1 MTSIRRHARLITVG
15 ASCAAIGAGASAIA
29 SAGAATS
36 SSSRTTSAH
45 AHKHAFRGGLRG
57 FAARAVHGD
66 IVVPTKTGFATVTFD
81 RGRVDSV
88 SGQRLTLTEGTP
100 KASYRTVTV
109 TVPSSAIVRD
119 NGRRSDLAAVTQ
131 GQRVL
136 VLTGPKH
143 TRVIARTPR

>member
-29 SAGAATS
+29 SAGAATGS
-36 SSSRTTSAH
+36 SSHAASAH
-45 AHKHAFRGGLRG
+45 ATRHAARRGLRG
-57 FAARAVHGD
+57 FAARAVQGD
-66 IVVPTKTGFATVTFD
+66 VVVHTRKGFATVTFE

-88 SGQRLTLTEGTP
+88 SGQRLSLTEGTP
-100 KASYRTVTV
+100 KAAYRTVTV
-109 TVPSSAIVRD
+109 TVPTSAIVRD
-119 NGRRSDLAAVTQ
+119 NGARADLAAVTP

-136 VLTGPKH
+136 VLTGPKR

>member
-15 ASCAAIGAGASAIA
+15 VSCAAIGAGASAIA
-29 SAGAATS
+29 SAGAATGS
-36 SSSRTTSAH
+36 SSPTTSAH
-45 AHKHAFRGGLRG
+45 AHRHGFRGGPRG
-57 FAARAVHGD
+57 LAARAVQGD
-66 IVVPTKTGFATVTFD
+66 LVVHTKAGFATVTFE

-88 SGQRLTLTEGTP
+88 SGRRLTLTEGTP

-109 TVPSSAIVRD
+109 TVPASAIVRD
-119 NGRRSDLAAVTQ
+119 NGKRTDLAAVTA

-136 VLTGPKH
+136 FLTGPKR